1 MAFPKI
7 ILNTQTMVNWQA
19 SFAYALNAMILDSA
33 FHVQQVTTAGTS
45 GTATPAFNHAGGTT
59 TDGTVVWTDQGSGQT
74 ITLQLQYPPRK
85 VPYRDYAATRHD
97 NIASSGVQ
105 ENIFERLDTFT
116 GFDMEFVVGS
126 DKIAAWD
133 TFISSAIQGLYFRY
147 YADASQPSYT
157 NYFLVENTW
166 VSAYKSPSVWSFSC
180 RFRQRINWPS

>member
-7 ILNTQTMVNWQA
+7 ILNPLSMAVWQA
-19 SFAYALNAMILDSA
+19 SFAYALNVMILDSA

-45 GTATPAFNHAGGTT
+45 GTTTPAFNHAGGTT
-59 TDGTVVWTDQGSGQT
+59 TDGTAVWTDLGNGQT

-85 VPYRDYAATRHD
+85 VPYRDYESVLHA

-105 ENIFERLDTFT
+105 ENIFERLDIFT

-133 TFISSAIQGLYFRY
+133 TFISSAIQGFYFRY

-157 NYFLVENTW
+157 NYFLVGNTW
-166 VSAYKSPSVWSFSC
+166 IAAYKSPSVWSFSC
-180 RFRQRINWPS
+180 RFRQRAPWPS